1 MQQCTAQQ
9 QRLQQVL
16 SLFVD
21 YVHGQVVK
29 PYTALFLKSSEA
41 RCLEAELVLSN
52 WMRSDAIEQTLAP
65 LVALYLQNDLIQFK
79 LYENIKIIMRTIAAL
94 GTANVNLQLILE
106 RAIAPMALLAVE
118 KLLAER
124 LMNLNP
130 TGDKKDIKKGGGGGA
145 KS

>member
-1 MQQCTAQQ
+1 
-9 QRLQQVL
+9 
-16 SLFVD
+16 
-21 YVHGQVVK
+21 
-29 PYTALFLKSSEA
+29 
-41 RCLEAELVLSN
+41 
-52 WMRSDAIEQTLAP
+52 MRSDAIEQTLAP

-79 LYENIKIIMRTIAAL
+79 LYENIKVIMRTIAAL
-94 GTANVNLQLILE
+94 STANVNLQLILE

-130 TGDKKDIKKGGGGGA
+130 TGDKKDVKKGGGGGG